1 MNTKQ
6 NETKITRI
14 ICSCTAHR
22 HTQQYTYL
30 FRSYSCTQCYI
41 CIQSQL
47 MCHIFIR
54 HFFFFACNLL
64 AVISKSLSTKTQRQ
78 KQKWLKWQA
87 ERKRTEYNNNNNN
100 EISTATDI
108 LKGSQKTA
116 TENKICYEAKWWKR
130 ERERECE
137 KEGGREQK
145 YMKKST
151 THHHIVHSLSS

>member
-78 KQKWLKWQA
+78 KQKWLKWEA
-87 ERKRTEYNNNNNN
+87 ERKRTEYNNNNN

-130 ERERECE
+130 ESESARRREEESKNTWR
-137 KEGGREQK
+137 KARH
-145 YMKKST
+145 T
-151 THHHIVHSLSS
+151 II